1 MKLGDII
8 IIKNFFSGLSITAR
22 DWLLTFF
29 FVSTLAL
36 AYGGGRHWYHNYL
49 DKQHQSYWRDSL
61 MLTRLTSI
69 NSKLIVI
76 KSSVD
81 SLAKHEHLQ
90 DEKLNTVGKYIQRIE
105 HGNTSILY
113 EFRRLD
119 DLYDMFGNY
128 KAPDAEKKAVD
139 TTNYLIK
146 WWKIPKTKR

>member
-36 AYGGGRHWYHNYL
+36 AYGGGRHWYYNYL
-49 DKQHQSYWRDSL
+49 EKQHQSYRRDSL
-61 MLTRLTSI
+61 VI
-69 NSKLIVI
+69 SKLNVISMKLNGI
-76 KSSVD
+76 KSTVD
-81 SLAKHEHLQ
+81 SLAKHETLQ

-105 HGNTSILY
+105 HGNNSILY

-128 KAPDAEKKAVD
+128 KAPDAEKKNQL
-139 TTNYLIK
+139 TQ
-146 WWKIPKTKR
+146 